1 LGRQAAQDGLDLWT
15 WLIVQDAA
23 TRLSLLAYC
32 AARTVNAIRAP
43 WTHEPKRLAQ
53 ADTLAQVVGLDM
65 ADYWAPTVDLYLG
78 RVTKARIVEAVR
90 DGVSER
96 DAESIAGLKRW
107 LPSLLRTPE
116 PVAVAHSECVE
127 AEPIGRAAEWTG
139 PLRRSRLARERISP
153 ARRQRAG
160 DRSAKP
166 HQNHR
171 CCKRLSP
178 TTSSGQLAIDERTF
192 SGSIG
197 TSWRLPKAD
206 CRADLRLRSVLGPL
220 GEAAS

>member
-166 HQNHR
+166 RQITGVPDDI
-171 CCKRLSP
+171 L
-178 TTSSGQLAIDERTF
+178 
-192 SGSIG
+192 GSAG
-197 TSWRLPKAD
+197 NR
-206 CRADLRLRSVLGPL
+206 RADLLGSNGTSGRCRYRCKMILRDRRRKIDSPATLP
-220 GEAAS
+220 A